1 MMIWLKGWNKIV
13 DDLILNYL
21 EDLIMLGYDKKHS
34 NLKSLRC
41 ILY

>member
-1 MMIWLKGWNKIV
+1 
-13 DDLILNYL
+13 
-21 EDLIMLGYDKKHS
+21 MLGYDKKHS